1 MDGVPVAVREWGEP
15 GARPLIFLHG
25 LGPVNSSALLGLAAA
40 PLVEAGFRLVGV
52 DLPGFGASPAGAGV
66 SYDVSDLGNLVWAVA
81 DACELRR
88 PVVVGYSW
96 GGSIA
101 CHAAAARPDQ
111 VSALVL
117 ADAGHRDPDDSLD
130 TPLAEIIRGGEG
142 VRLRAADRAEVA
154 VALDVSPD
162 DPFVDVVL
170 AALVDDGSGGLV
182 SRATGVVLGTARYHA
197 MRARP
202 SRTWPSIAASGVPTL
217 LLLATVPG
225 EARADNERDS
235 PVFVAE
241 VPQAEVVLVDGAS
254 HSMLNDLRADFGALI
269 VDWLARSLA

>member
-1 MDGVPVAVREWGEP
+1 MR
-15 GARPLIFLHG
+15 
-25 LGPVNSSALLGLAAA
+25 LAAA
-40 PLVEAGFRLVGV
+40 PLVEAGFRLVGI
-52 DLPGFGASPAGAGV
+52 DQPGFGASPTSATQAYEV
-66 SYDVSDLGNLVWAVA
+66 PRLADLVWDVA
-81 DACELRR
+81 DACYLQR
-88 PVVVGYSW
+88 PVILGHSW
-96 GGSIA
+96 GATIA

-154 VALDVSPD
+154 AALDVSPD

-202 SRTWPSIAASGVPTL
+202 SRTWPSIATSGMPTL
-217 LLLATVPG
+217 LLLATVPA
-225 EARADNERDS
+225 EARADNERDC